1 MEKELKKKIK
11 KLCDEAGTSAAA
23 ERIDEL
29 TEQVS
34 REFEKRVES
43 GESELDAYRAILSNT
58 ERIQEMLK
66 NLPKTDDE
74 IRAEEERKSRR
85 KFARRVSSI
94 TDAMQSA
101 LWLCTVIAYF
111 VISFT
116 FGHWHLTWLMFL
128 SASMGSIII
137 DMLKKYN
144 NGRPIGETI
153 SKEFS
158 GLMWLEITKL
168 YFLLSF
174 AIGGKFWAYS
184 WLIFTLG
191 ALIESVRG
199 SIKKIR
205 Q

>member
-11 KLCDEAGTSAAA
+11 KLCDEAGTAAAA

-34 REFEKRVES
+34 REFERRVES

-58 ERIQEMLK
+58 ERIEQMLK
-66 NLPKTDDE
+66 ELPKTD
-74 IRAEEERKSRR
+74 EEKRVEEDKRRR
-85 KFARRVSSI
+85 KRFAGRVEAI
-94 TDAMQSA
+94 TDAMQSV
-101 LWLCTVIAYF
+101 LWLCTVIVYF
-111 VISFT
+111 LVSFR
-116 FGHWHLTWLMFL
+116 FGYWHLTWLMFL

-137 DMLKKYN
+137 DILKKYN
-144 NGRPIGETI
+144 NGRPLGEAI

-174 AIGGKFWAYS
+174 TIGGSFWAYS
-184 WLIFTLG
+184 WLIFVLG
-191 ALIESVRG
+191 ALIESVRT
-199 SIKKIR
+199 SIKKLK
-205 Q
+205 